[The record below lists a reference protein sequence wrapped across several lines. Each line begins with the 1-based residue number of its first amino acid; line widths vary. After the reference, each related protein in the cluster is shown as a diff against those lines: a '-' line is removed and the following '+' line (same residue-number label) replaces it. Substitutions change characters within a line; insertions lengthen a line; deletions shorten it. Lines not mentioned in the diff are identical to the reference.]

1 MSRSVSPKVRALVDR
16 IIRVDHAGELG
27 ANRIYQGQ
35 LMVLGKSS
43 IGPKIKEMHDQEVEH
58 LKKFQELIPIHRVR
72 PTLLLP
78 LWSIAG
84 FTLGVGSA
92 LLGSKCAMACTV
104 AVESVISEHY
114 NNQIRELV
122 ESDPETYQELLQTLA
137 QFRDEEMEHRDTGLE
152 HDAEQAPFYNIMSQ
166 IIKAGCRAS
175 IFLAELIGHSLQIPQ
190 KSERASHKCEIILD
204 FFVHYIIIVSGFH
217 YIEVTVFNRKNQGQ
231 SVMTWVLLWFLYS
244 FVQCDDEKLDT
255 HFVGVHRIPESV
267 FPEMHFEDRLHM
279 YFKKIDTNSNGFIED
294 DELASWIYK
303 TYESLDR
310 EHAEKQL
317 TRFDVNEDGKVSFE
331 EYINQ
336 TYETSEEELRHSK
349 DDKSSKFILELLKD
363 ERLRFNFADK
373 DNDGLLSLEEF
384 TLFLRP
390 ENYEDMENYEL
401 QKSFS
406 SFDQNGDGIITK
418 DEFTNFSLKVAAKSE
433 ATRLMNLTD
442 SNHDGKL
449 TLEEILATSHSWKD
463 SQVVKHA
470 RSLWDEL

>member
-1 MSRSVSPKVRALVDR
+1 
-16 IIRVDHAGELG
+16 
-27 ANRIYQGQ
+27 
-35 LMVLGKSS
+35 
-43 IGPKIKEMHDQEVEH
+43 
-58 LKKFQELIPIHRVR
+58 
-72 PTLLLP
+72 
-78 LWSIAG
+78 
-84 FTLGVGSA
+84 
-92 LLGSKCAMACTV
+92 MACTV

-122 ESDPETYQELLQTLA
+122 ESDAETYQELLQTLA
-137 QFRDEEMEHRDTGLE
+137 QFRDEEMEHHDTGLE

-166 IIKAGCRAS
+166 IIKAGCRA
-175 IFLAELIGHSLQIPQ
+175 I
-190 KSERASHKCEIILD
+190 
-204 FFVHYIIIVSGFH
+204 SGFH

-231 SVMTWVLLWFLYS
+231 SIMTWVLLWFLYA

-255 HFVGVHRIPESV
+255 HFVGVHRSASYV
-267 FPEMHFEDRLHM
+267 FQ
-279 YFKKIDTNSNGFIED
+279 KIDTNSNGFIED

-310 EHAEKQL
+310 EHAKKQL

-390 ENYEDMENYEL
+390 ENYEDMANYEL
-401 QKSFS
+401 QKTFP
-406 SFDQNGDGIITK
+406 
-418 DEFTNFSLKVAAKSE
+418 FTNFSYRGVSQENYLHEQFSNLDVDKNDILILDELRPWLLPSLKAAAKSE
-433 ATRLMNLTD
+433 ATRLMDLTD

-449 TLEEILATSHSWKD
+449 TLEEILAKSHSWKD

>member
-1 MSRSVSPKVRALVDR
+1 
-16 IIRVDHAGELG
+16 
-27 ANRIYQGQ
+27 
-35 LMVLGKSS
+35 
-43 IGPKIKEMHDQEVEH
+43 MHDQEVEH

-152 HDAEQAPFYNIMSQ
+152 HDAEQ
-166 IIKAGCRAS
+166 
-175 IFLAELIGHSLQIPQ
+175 
-190 KSERASHKCEIILD
+190 IILD

-418 DEFTNFSLKVAAKSE
+418 DEFTNFSYRGVSQENYLHEQFSNLDVDKNDILILDELRPWLLPSLKVAAKSE